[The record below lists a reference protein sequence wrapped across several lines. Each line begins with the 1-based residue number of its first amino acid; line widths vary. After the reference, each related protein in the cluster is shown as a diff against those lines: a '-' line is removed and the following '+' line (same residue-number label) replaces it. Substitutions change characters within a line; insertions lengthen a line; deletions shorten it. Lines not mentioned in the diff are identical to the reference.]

1 MAGHS
6 LKPAIDRGLGE
17 QLPHQLANQA
27 RAHPLATKDF
37 VFHDEIPKYLKRHH
51 ISSVSDRFQTLS
63 SAQRVDSH
71 VLLTRS
77 PLKLK
82 LSYDLH
88 VLGVPPAFIL
98 SQDQTLHGSFND
110 SLRIA

>member
-1 MAGHS
+1 MAGHP

-27 RAHPLATKDF
+27 RAHPLATKNF
-37 VFHDEIPKYLKRHH
+37 VFHDEILKYLKKHH

-63 SAQRVDSH
+63 STQRVDSH

-98 SQDQTLHGSFND
+98 SQDQTLHGNF
-110 SLRIA
+110 ITICE